1 MIFMS
6 LIDTFAFESIANK
19 QLIKVGNDRI
29 GNGRGGGLQK
39 LDVDC
44 KIAWGSWSEWSECQG
59 YGPGGDFYGKHKQRV
74 GIIERSSL
82 GNGKPCPTATDRNDV
97 LIQAVIEGYAEG
109 IEYRSQAGENYIIE
123 HKLKAC
129 PRPEPEETE
138 ESEESEETDDVTEQG
153 EEDGEADDTAEG
165 EEEEEEDEEETVTTT
180 TVTTSGQVSPQ
191 CPANSTFD
199 EEEKM
204 CKCDLGYTLDEST
217 SQCNRNTVG
226 FLLDAKWWILSAA
239 GAGGAYLYH
248 RSR

>member
-19 QLIKVGNDRI
+19 QLITVGNDRI

-39 LDVDC
+39 LDADC
-44 KIAWGSWSEWSECQG
+44 LIEWGGWSSWSQCQEI
-59 YGPGGDFYGKHKQRV
+59 GPQGGGSGFYGKIKTRQGEIKRM
-74 GIIERSSL
+74 SL
-82 GNGKPCPTATDRNDV
+82 GNGKPCPTETGRDNMFMRA
-97 LIQAVIEGYAEG
+97 IAEGYAEG
-109 IEYRSQAGENYIIE
+109 YSYHEISGKRFIMEY
-123 HKLKAC
+123 KLVEC
-129 PRPEPEETE
+129 TRPDPVEESE

-165 EEEEEEDEEETVTTT
+165 EEEEETVTTT
-180 TVTTSGQVSPQ
+180 TVSTSGQVSPQ

-199 EEEKM
+199 EEEKL